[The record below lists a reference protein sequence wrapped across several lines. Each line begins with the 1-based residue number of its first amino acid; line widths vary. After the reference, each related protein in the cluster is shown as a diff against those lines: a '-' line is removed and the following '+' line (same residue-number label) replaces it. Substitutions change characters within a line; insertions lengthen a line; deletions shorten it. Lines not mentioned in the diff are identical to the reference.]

1 MKILLVRPQAPQYT
15 IGLKNIMICE
25 PLELEYIAGSID
37 RKHTV
42 EILDLILENKLARK
56 LKEFKPDILG
66 TSSYITGINMVKAI
80 CKTAKMIDPGIT
92 TVVGGV
98 HASLCPEDFKDGNID
113 CIIRGEGFRYFNSII
128 ESLEKGEKVK
138 PEFDSQARD
147 FLAVDTDNLPLPRR
161 ELTEKYHE
169 KYYYLFHQ
177 PVTIV
182 KTSFGCPFRCNFCFC
197 WELTGGKVY
206 SRTPESVINELI
218 EIKNK
223 EIYIIDDTFFISKKH
238 VMDIHDLIVKNQIR
252 KKFLVYGH
260 SGFIIRN
267 PDVIKAWAD
276 IGLKACIIGLESP
289 KNSELKSYN
298 KDSTVEINTQAIKI
312 LQENKIDVYASFII
326 DPNWTRSDFRILN
339 DYIKENKLFYI
350 VLQPFT
356 PIPGTTGFGDF
367 VDFNIPREDYE
378 LYDMQHAVIK
388 PALPEI
394 SFYREIR
401 KIYIKTFF
409 NPFRT
414 AALALNTAPPVFSLK
429 YLRLIS
435 GVLKIYFDLRKAH
448 KHHDLL
454 KKNR

>member
-1 MKILLVRPQAPQYT
+1 
-15 IGLKNIMICE
+15 
-25 PLELEYIAGSID
+25 
-37 RKHTV
+37 
-42 EILDLILENKLARK
+42 
-56 LKEFKPDILG
+56 
-66 TSSYITGINMVKAI
+66 
-80 CKTAKMIDPGIT
+80 
-92 TVVGGV
+92 
-98 HASLCPEDFKDGNID
+98 
-113 CIIRGEGFRYFNSII
+113 
-128 ESLEKGEKVK
+128 
-138 PEFDSQARD
+138 
-147 FLAVDTDNLPLPRR
+147 
-161 ELTEKYHE
+161 
-169 KYYYLFHQ
+169 
-177 PVTIV
+177 
-182 KTSFGCPFRCNFCFC
+182 
-197 WELTGGKVY
+197 
-206 SRTPESVINELI
+206 
-218 EIKNK
+218 
-223 EIYIIDDTFFISKKH
+223 
-238 VMDIHDLIVKNQIR
+238 MDIHDLIVKNKIR
-252 KKFLVYGH
+252 KEFLVYGH

-326 DPNWTRSDFRILN
+326 DPNWTRSDFRKLN

-356 PIPGTTGFGDF
+356 PILGTTGFDDY

-378 LYDMQHAVIK
+378 LWDMQHAVIK
-388 PALPEI
+388 PALPEKI
-394 SFYREIR
+394 FYSEIR

-414 AALALNTAPPVFSLK
+414 AALKMNTAPPVFSLK

-435 GVLKIYFDLRKAH
+435 GVLKIYIDLWKAH